1 MFISK
6 EMCSLL
12 KEYRRECA
20 WQCEQLGT
28 NPLSDE
34 DFLFRQPN
42 GLPMTPTTFTFR
54 FKKIVRKYG
63 LPAHLNVHSLR
74 HSNASLLISQNVDV
88 RTVASLLGHAQA
100 STTLDIYSHAF
111 DKTKKE
117 AGEKLAGVLDI

>member
-1 MFISK
+1 MYISK

-12 KEYRRECA
+12 REYRRECA
-20 WQCEQLGT
+20 WQCGQLGT
-28 NPLSDE
+28 DPLCED

-54 FKKIVRKYG
+54 FKKIVRKHG
-63 LPAHLNVHSLR
+63 LPDALNVHSLR

-88 RTVASLLGHAQA
+88 RTVASLLGHSQA

-111 DKTKKE
+111 DKSKKA